1 MKGRVCM
8 NSTAQTA
15 CYSADSELMNKK
27 FLTPKDLMYLM
38 DIGESLVYK
47 YLSENPPFR
56 TERVGKK
63 IIIFANSFWSWY
75 NGES

>member
-38 DIGESLVYK
+38 DIGELQLVQK
-47 YLSENPPFR
+47 TMCFITLMQLQEMLNVSVLE
-56 TERVGKK
+56 
-63 IIIFANSFWSWY
+63 
-75 NGES
+75 